1 MDQNVSGS
9 NRICKR
15 CLLSEFDE
23 KKYLEE
29 IKEYID
35 ILDASTKVA
44 EEEYKNRLEV
54 CRGCD
59 KLLQGTCLACGC
71 FVEIRAVVK
80 DNRCPKKKW

>member
-44 EEEYKNRLEV
+44 EEEYKNRL
-54 CRGCD
+54 
-59 KLLQGTCLACGC
+59 
-71 FVEIRAVVK
+71 
-80 DNRCPKKKW
+80 